1 MFRLILP
8 PRTVKATTAAML
20 ATAFLF
26 APNRPASAGVPAKM
40 PPRELVGTWTLVAAD
55 VRHPDGSIGRDY
67 GEAPRGSLMID
78 ARGRYALQI
87 YKRER
92 PRFAS
97 GDKASGTPEE
107 YRATVMGMSMHFG
120 RISVDAATR
129 TLVFAID
136 EASFSN
142 WNGVQQKRHYELMRG
157 ELSYSV
163 EARPNGDVPISIW
176 RRVT

>member
-1 MFRLILP
+1 MFKFILP
-8 PRTVKATTAAML
+8 PRTIEVAAAAVL
-20 ATAFLF
+20 ATSSLF
-26 APNRPASAGVPAKM
+26 APNQPAIAGTPARM

-67 GEAPRGSLMID
+67 GEAPKGRLMID

-87 YKRER
+87 YKSER

-97 GDKASGTPEE
+97 GDKARGTPEE
-107 YRATVMGMSMHFG
+107 YRETVMGMSTHFG
-120 RISVDAATR
+120 TISVDAATR
-129 TLVFAID
+129 TLIFAID

-142 WNGVQQKRHYELMRG
+142 WNGVQQKRHYELKRG

-176 RRVT
+176 RRVV